1 MNIRE
6 LRQKIAMFD
15 DDLPVVFCSEN
26 NDKVRIFTLTHICEA
41 EALIRRDN
49 DGNLYCK
56 LGKSPI
62 SEKHVFIDLEPSD

>member
-6 LRQKIAMFD
+6 LRQKIAKFD
-15 DDLPVVFCSEN
+15 DNLPVVFCSEN

-41 EALIRRDN
+41 EALIRRDD
-49 DGNLYCK
+49 DGNLYCN
-56 LGKSPI
+56 LGKSLS

>member
-1 MNIRE
+1 MNVRE
-6 LRQKIAMFD
+6 LRQKLAKFD
-15 DDLPVVFCSEN
+15 DNLPVVFCSEKN
-26 NDKVRIFTLTHICEA
+26 EQIRTFTLTHICEA
-41 EALIRRDN
+41 EALLRRDD